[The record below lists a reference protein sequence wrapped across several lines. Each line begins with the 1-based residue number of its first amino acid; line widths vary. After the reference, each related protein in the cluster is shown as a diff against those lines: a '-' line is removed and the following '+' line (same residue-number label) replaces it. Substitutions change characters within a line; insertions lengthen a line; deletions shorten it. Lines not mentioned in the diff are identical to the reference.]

1 MAVFSNVSAVIF
13 AFNLNISDMIFTFFY
28 FKYVL
33 DFVMDLSS
41 KRQKEAERKKLSRQK
56 RDEVESDEA
65 KAERKAK
72 EAAQK
77 RDQRRRSK
85 EAKIQA
91 AETTQEGTRRSARQ
105 QQRLEFQN
113 AGQQTDQSDDV
124 EFASVTSHGG
134 PIEPT
139 ASTSSLPHNTPPAK
153 RPVTDAERQAASRS
167 RQSAEK
173 RIQVRATD
181 NNKQK
186 KARREQSDEAAAARR
201 NRNREEQEQ
210 SRENRSEEAQD
221 DDRRRN
227 AAQHAAVRNNRRQH
241 LPAGYRMAA
250 RRIVSEDEVTAFNIG
265 AMDQICPFCSAVH
278 FLGERPA
285 DKKFTLCCHKGR
297 VRLPLPAPF
306 PELIRALFTETE
318 HPQYAHFMTN
328 ILRYYLIIVT
338 VELKHTFKHFL
349 HCEI

>member
-1 MAVFSNVSAVIF
+1 
-13 AFNLNISDMIFTFFY
+13 MIFTFFY

-33 DFVMDLSS
+33 DFVMAP

-124 EFASVTSHGG
+124 EFANVNSNED
-134 PIEPT
+134 PMEPT
-139 ASTSSLPHNTPPAK
+139 ASKSSLRQKVPPAK
-153 RPVTDAERQAASRS
+153 RQATDAERQAACRS
-167 RQSAEK
+167 RQSVEK
-173 RIQVRATD
+173 RNEVREI
-181 NNKQK
+181 NNNNQK
-186 KARREQSDEAAAARR
+186 KARIDQSDDSAATRR
-201 NRNREEQEQ
+201 NRHRQEQE
-210 SRENRSEEAQD
+210 RLRAKRNDVAQD
-221 DDRRRN
+221 DERRRN
-227 AAQHAAVRNNRRQH
+227 TAQHATARNARSQEQLRDHLDNRNNSRRQR